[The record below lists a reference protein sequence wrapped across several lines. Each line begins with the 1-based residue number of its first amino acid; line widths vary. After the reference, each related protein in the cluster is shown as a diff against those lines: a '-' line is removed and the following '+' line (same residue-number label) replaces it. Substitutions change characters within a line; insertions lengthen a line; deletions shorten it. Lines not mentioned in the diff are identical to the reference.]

1 MVFSPKGEQKMKLSP
16 KDSLIYYLQ
25 FLSCGFLAAEPTTG
39 YIKAWVGGIDNK
51 YFQYDHVKAKRH
63 VGSTMK
69 PIVYAA
75 ALEKGL
81 DPCAYY
87 DNTQKTYPQYDNW
100 SPRNFEGGYGGQYS
114 MAGALAKS
122 LNCATVDIM
131 LKTGIDTVVD
141 FAKKLGI
148 SSAIPYEPSVSLGA
162 VDISLIDMIRAY
174 STLVNQGRR
183 PVMNYILKVVDSD
196 GNVLIDNTKP
206 DAQKVEQVMSV
217 ENADMIRSM
226 MQGVINQGTGG
237 SVKWRYQVTEDL
249 AGKTGTSQ
257 DCSDGWFIASNPKL
271 IVGAWV
277 GGEFPEIH
285 LNGNFTGAFTALPI
299 VGKFLHSVE
308 KDKALID
315 YTKEKFPPI
324 SEEARMKLNCA
335 FTNYVADSTQLDSI
349 ALDSLAVDDD
359 VEGIHTNR
367 GDESS
372 VKDTT
377 KSKKFFD
384 KLFDRKKK
392 KTDNQE
398 SE

>member
-1 MVFSPKGEQKMKLSP
+1 
-16 KDSLIYYLQ
+16 
-25 FLSCGFLAAEPTTG
+25 
-39 YIKAWVGGIDNK
+39 
-51 YFQYDHVKAKRH
+51 
-63 VGSTMK
+63 
-69 PIVYAA
+69 
-75 ALEKGL
+75 
-81 DPCAYY
+81 
-87 DNTQKTYPQYDNW
+87 
-100 SPRNFEGGYGGQYS
+100 
-114 MAGALAKS
+114 
-122 LNCATVDIM
+122 
-131 LKTGIDTVVD
+131 
-141 FAKKLGI
+141 
-148 SSAIPYEPSVSLGA
+148 
-162 VDISLIDMIRAY
+162 
-174 STLVNQGRR
+174 
-183 PVMNYILKVVDSD
+183 LKVVDSD

-206 DAQKVEQVMSV
+206 DAQKVEQVMSI

-257 DCSDGWFIASNPKL
+257 DCSDGWFIASIEVNCWSM
-271 IVGAWV
+271 GR
-277 GGEFPEIH
+277 GEFPEIH

-308 KDKALID
+308 KDKALLD
-315 YTKEKFPPI
+315 YTREVPPI

-335 FTNYVADSTQLDSI
+335 FTNYVDSTQLDSI

-384 KLFDRKKK
+384 KLFDRKKE
-392 KTDNQE
+392 DR
-398 SE
+398 